1 MKCSNCNFENPDSA
15 KFCQECGSKLK
26 PQLKACTN
34 SECRD
39 FGKYILPLEAK
50 FCPRCGEKIKGQE
63 SSKEGKNT
71 NKVKIEKEKV
81 NITRSKRKKEN
92 RTRRQGIKSN
102 NFINGHEYVD
112 LGLPSGL
119 KWATCNVG
127 ANSPEE
133 YGDYYAWGEINTK
146 STYRISNYKFSKGGL
161 LGLFG
166 KCEDLGD
173 ISSTRYDVARTNW
186 GGSWRLPK
194 RTELEELINKCTWEW
209 IIQNGKKGYKVTGP
223 NSNSIFIP
231 AAGYREWSSL
241 HNNEEG
247 RYWSSTPDDN
257 DYGLNPDQAYYLI
270 FYNHSKPDY
279 VDSDDRSIGQ
289 SVRPVTE

>member
-1 MKCSNCNFENPDSA
+1 MKCSKCNFENPDSA
-15 KFCQECGSKLK
+15 KFCQECGMKLE
-26 PQLKACTN
+26 PQHKACTN
-34 SECRD
+34 KECRD

-50 FCPRCGEKIKGQE
+50 FCPRCGEKIEEEECSGE
-63 SSKEGKNT
+63 KEKT

-146 STYRISNYKFSKGGL
+146 STYRNSNYKFSKGGL
-161 LGLFG
+161 SGLLG
-166 KCEDLGD
+166 KCEYLGD

-186 GGSWRLPK
+186 GSSWRLPTK
-194 RTELEELINKCTWEW
+194 EEFEELVEECEW
-209 IIQNGKKGYKVTGP
+209 KWMKKKGVNGMRVTGP
-223 NSNSIFIP
+223 NGKSIFLP
-231 AAGYREWSSL
+231 AAGNRGGSSL
-241 HNNEEG
+241 YNGGNFG
-247 RYWSSTPDDN
+247 YYWSSTPDDSSN
-257 DYGLNPDQAYYLI
+257 DYDAFYLYFSDGGGHVHWYGNRNLGLP
-270 FYNHSKPDY
+270 
-279 VDSDDRSIGQ
+279 
-289 SVRPVTE
+289 VRPITE